1 MKNTWKVSKSKIYF
15 VIVLLGVFFISCGL
29 EDILIVEA
37 PTVVNNEP
45 LYESEDYLT
54 LYFDFETNE
63 KSDNF
68 SGTDIYYKIYN
79 SSEDLKRERD
89 YINTLGSSSNNN
101 SNSSTA
107 FQKLTGDKNSSNY
120 FYQKL
125 SLCYYYNDEGHIYNK
140 NYFIPSRGSNTRVYF
155 RIKNHIDAVNPN
167 FFAGVSYPHKVASE
181 MSRYDGSYIHFLCYR
196 KSTGKIQFCDW
207 IEKEDKWIDCITGT
221 EIHKSDLV
229 LVEPGRY
236 NGCSFDFFD
245 EDDKK
250 NPSFFK
256 IPENGDDDFL
266 YSSSP
271 DEEDTFFVQFFA
283 VGVVWDADN
292 IKSVY
297 SIPLDLGS
305 VQIKK
310 GQL

>member
-89 YINTLGSSSNNN
+89 YINTLSSSSNNN

-120 FYQKL
+120 F
-125 SLCYYYNDEGHIYNK
+125 N
-140 NYFIPSRGSNTRVYF
+140 
-155 RIKNHIDAVNPN
+155 
-167 FFAGVSYPHKVASE
+167 
-181 MSRYDGSYIHFLCYR
+181 
-196 KSTGKIQFCDW
+196 
-207 IEKEDKWIDCITGT
+207 
-221 EIHKSDLV
+221 
-229 LVEPGRY
+229 
-236 NGCSFDFFD
+236 
-245 EDDKK
+245 
-250 NPSFFK
+250 
-256 IPENGDDDFL
+256 
-266 YSSSP
+266 
-271 DEEDTFFVQFFA
+271 
-283 VGVVWDADN
+283 
-292 IKSVY
+292 
-297 SIPLDLGS
+297 
-305 VQIKK
+305 
-310 GQL
+310 